1 MLTAIGF
8 VKPVTHSAIIIAPIT
23 PEVMS
28 QFVYQSSAPVSHDDG
43 DRRYLLCDVP
53 DDDSSQLGAPLG
65 NETVPGHERGSLQ
78 TVTGD

>member
-8 VKPVTHSAIIIAPIT
+8 VKPVTHSAIIITSIT
-23 PEVMS
+23 PGNVP
-28 QFVYQSSAPVSHDDG
+28 VCVQSSAPVSHDDG
-43 DRRYLLCDVP
+43 DRRYLFCDVP
-53 DDDSSQLGAPLG
+53 DDDSSQLGAPLS